1 MFIPSKIEQ
10 LIIDNKLT
18 KKSFCEKVSI
28 SVQGLDN
35 ILKGADLG
43 SSKLEWIADFFKLPI
58 DYFFDRDIN
67 VDNSIGHHVNG
78 NGNKVSG
85 DITLSECKN
94 ELEKLRLLIKE
105 KEERIK
111 DKDEMIALLKQQL
124 NK

>member
-43 SSKLEWIADFFKLPI
+43 SSKLERIADFFKLPI

-67 VDNSIGHHVNG
+67 VDNSLGHHVNG
-78 NGNKVSG
+78 NG
-85 DITLSECKN
+85 
-94 ELEKLRLLIKE
+94 KLRLLIKE

>member
-43 SSKLEWIADFFKLPI
+43 SSKLERIADFFKLPI

-67 VDNSIGHHVNG
+67 VLNRS
-78 NGNKVSG
+78 S
-85 DITLSECKN
+85 CKWKW
-94 ELEKLRLLIKE
+94 E
-105 KEERIK
+105 
-111 DKDEMIALLKQQL
+111 
-124 NK
+124 

>member
-43 SSKLEWIADFFKLPI
+43 SSKLTGSPKMLAIRSAI
-58 DYFFDRDIN
+58 
-67 VDNSIGHHVNG
+67 
-78 NGNKVSG
+78 
-85 DITLSECKN
+85 
-94 ELEKLRLLIKE
+94 
-105 KEERIK
+105 
-111 DKDEMIALLKQQL
+111 
-124 NK
+124 